1 LSGGAR
7 TMTDTGRTD
16 ANEPAETAGS
26 RDSSPLQVVADWLRT
41 LLGTHQ
47 AEDSVREAIEE
58 LIEEHEEAGTA
69 IDPDQGA
76 LIVNILKLHE
86 LTAADVMV
94 PRADIVAAPVDTDL
108 KALVRLLAGEG
119 HSRVPVY
126 RETLDDVVGFVHIKD
141 LLASLDRSDVAVRDL
156 VRDILFAAP
165 SIRVLDLL
173 LEMRAARTHIA
184 IVVDEYGGVDGLVT
198 IEDLVEEIVG
208 EIEDEHD
215 VGGPTLVRRPDGS
228 VLADARVRIEELEE
242 MIGSFATEDEHDE
255 IDTIGGIIF
264 NLIDRV
270 PRRNEVIAHPS
281 GVEFEIV
288 DADPR
293 QIKRV
298 GVRDLR
304 DRSAQDG

>member
-1 LSGGAR
+1 MSEVER
-7 TMTDTGRTD
+7 TGEIATSPETTGESD
-16 ANEPAETAGS
+16 S
-26 RDSSPLQVVADWLRT
+26 RDRAPLQIVTDWLRT
-41 LLGTHQ
+41 LLGQHQ

-94 PRADIVAAPVDTDL
+94 PRADITAAPVDSDL
-108 KALVRLLAGEG
+108 KSLMRLLASEG

-126 RETLDDVVGFVHIKD
+126 RETLDEVVGFVHIKD
-141 LLASLDRSDVAVRDL
+141 VLGSLDSEDTAVRDL

-173 LEMRAARTHIA
+173 LEMRAGRTHMA

-215 VGGPTLVRRPDGS
+215 VAGPGLVRRPDGS

-242 MIGSFATEDEHDE
+242 LIGAFADEEEHDE

-298 GVRDLR
+298 SVRDLR
-304 DRSAQDG
+304 TRSDSDG

>member
-1 LSGGAR
+1 MSEA
-7 TMTDTGRTD
+7 GRTD
-16 ANEPAETAGS
+16 EPAKQPVPTEESGG
-26 RDSSPLQVVADWLRT
+26 RDASTLQAVGDWLRT
-41 LLGTHQ
+41 LIGSQ
-47 AEDSVREAIEE
+47 PAEDSVREAIEE

-94 PRADIVAAPVDTDL
+94 PRADISAAPVDTDL
-108 KALVRLLAGEG
+108 KALVRMLASDG

-141 LLASLDRSDVAVRDL
+141 VLGSIDRDDVTVRDL
-156 VRDILFAAP
+156 LRDILFAAP

-173 LEMRAARTHIA
+173 LEMRASRTHIA

-215 VGGPTLVRRPDGS
+215 VAGPALVRRPDGS
-228 VLADARVRIEELEE
+228 VLADARVRIEELEDL
-242 MIGSFATEDEHDE
+242 IGAFASEDEHDE
-255 IDTIGGIIF
+255 VDTIGGIIF
-264 NLIDRV
+264 NLLGRV

-281 GVEFEIV
+281 GIEFEIV

-298 GVRDLR
+298 SIRDLR
-304 DRSAQDG
+304 TRAGQDG

>member
-1 LSGGAR
+1 MTEASRTSEASAPPNLPEPEPSG
-7 TMTDTGRTD
+7 
-16 ANEPAETAGS
+16 
-26 RDSSPLQVVADWLRT
+26 RDSSTLQVVADWLRT
-41 LLGTHQ
+41 LLGSQ
-47 AEDSVREAIEE
+47 PAEDSVRDAIEE

-94 PRADIVAAPVDTDL
+94 PRADIAAAPIETDL
-108 KALVRLLAGEG
+108 RSLVRTMAHEA
-119 HSRVPVY
+119 HSRLPVY
-126 RETLDDVVGFVHIKD
+126 RETLDDVVGFIHIKD
-141 LLASLDRSDVAVRDL
+141 LLGSIDRDDVQPRDL

-173 LEMRAARTHIA
+173 LEMRAARTHMA

-215 VGGPTLVRRPDGS
+215 VAGPALVQRPDGS
-228 VLADARVRIEELEE
+228 VLADARVRIEELEALL
-242 MIGSFATEDEHDE
+242 GPFASEEERDE
-255 IDTIGGIIF
+255 IDTLGGIVF
-264 NLIDRV
+264 KLIDRV
-270 PRRNEVIAHPS
+270 PRRNEVISHPS
-281 GVEFEIV
+281 GIEFEIV

-293 QIKRV
+293 QIKRI

-304 DRSAQDG
+304 ARAKRPG

>member
-1 LSGGAR
+1 MSEPGKADDSASQSAPGEAAA
-7 TMTDTGRTD
+7 DT
-16 ANEPAETAGS
+16 ANRDESPFQAAAG
-26 RDSSPLQVVADWLRT
+26 WLRA
-41 LLGTHQ
+41 LLRNQ
-47 AEDSVREAIEE
+47 PAADSVRDAIEE

-69 IDPDQGA
+69 IAPDQGA

-94 PRADIVAAPVDTDL
+94 PRAEISAAPVEIDL
-108 KALVRLLAGEG
+108 KALVRLLAEEG

-141 LLASLDRSDVAVRDL
+141 VLGSLDRSDVTVRDL
-156 VRDILFAAP
+156 VRDILFASP

-173 LEMRAARTHIA
+173 LEMRASRTHMA

-215 VGGPTLVRRPDGS
+215 VAGPALVHRPDGS
-228 VLADARVRIEELEE
+228 VLADARVRIEELEAL
-242 MIGSFATEDEHDE
+242 IGEFADTDERDE

-281 GVEFEIV
+281 GIEFEIV

-298 GVRDLR
+298 SVRDLR
-304 DRSAQDG
+304 AQAKQET

>member
-1 LSGGAR
+1 VTEAGRPDDTAPQQDGDVDGNAGAR
-7 TMTDTGRTD
+7 D
-16 ANEPAETAGS
+16 A
-26 RDSSPLQVVADWLRT
+26 SPLQAVGDWLRT
-41 LLGTHQ
+41 LIGSQ
-47 AEDSVREAIEE
+47 PAEDSVREAIEE
-58 LIEEHEEAGTA
+58 MIEEHEEAGTA

-86 LTAADVMV
+86 LNAADVMV
-94 PRADIVAAPVDTDL
+94 PRADIFAAPVGTDL
-108 KALVRLLAGEG
+108 KSLVRMLASEG

-141 LLASLDRSDVAVRDL
+141 VLGSLDRDDVTVRDL
-156 VRDILFAAP
+156 VREILFAAP

-173 LEMRAARTHIA
+173 LEMRASRTHMA

-215 VGGPTLVRRPDGS
+215 VAGPALVRRPDGS
-228 VLADARVRIEELEE
+228 VLADARVRIEELEDL
-242 MIGSFATEDEHDE
+242 IGAFASEEERDEV
-255 IDTIGGIIF
+255 DTIGGIIF

-281 GVEFEIV
+281 GIEFEIV

-298 GVRDLR
+298 SISDLR
-304 DRSAQDG
+304 DRVAEDG